1 MFQRFIPKIMIKKNQ
16 NRKKNPYFYR
26 SASQSCS
33 AAAQPSRADMLDI
46 NLLRADKG
54 GNPKLVRESLR
65 RRFAKVEL
73 VDDII
78 DLDQAWR
85 TSKNLLSIPSLNP
98 CTSPTG
104 LWPQGLSPLQ
114 DSSNWTKSARS
125 LMRPARRL
133 GSSKP

>member
-1 MFQRFIPKIMIKKNQ
+1 
-16 NRKKNPYFYR
+16 
-26 SASQSCS
+26 
-33 AAAQPSRADMLDI
+33 MLDI

-85 TSKNLLSIPSLNP
+85 TSKNLLSIPYLNP

-104 LWPQGLSPLQ
+104 L
-114 DSSNWTKSARS
+114 
-125 LMRPARRL
+125 
-133 GSSKP
+133 